1 MSDDLGLQWDLT
13 QAALAALRDH
23 AFALAGSG
31 AIREHGIVD
40 RPTQDVDLFTNDPDP
55 ESFDEAVDGLVDTL
69 GRSGLIVEQVRRAP
83 RFAQLRIITNDHRS
97 VDMDLAVDWRER
109 EPVTLAVGPVLSLED
124 AVGNKVGAL
133 YSRAEARDY
142 LDVDAIRAS
151 GRFTNAELISMA
163 AERDSGFDLLMFA
176 GQLEQANRIRPDR
189 VERYGVSADQL
200 DAIRERFAGWAREL
214 RTTAAGA

>member
-1 MSDDLGLQWDLT
+1 MSDDLGLQWNLT
-13 QAALAALRDH
+13 QAALVALQDQ

-55 ESFDEAVDGLVDTL
+55 ESFDEAVDGLVGTL
-69 GRSGLIVEQVRRAP
+69 ERSGLIVEQVRRAP
-83 RFAQLRIITNDHRS
+83 RFAQLRIVTEDHRS

-109 EPVTLAVGPVLSLED
+109 EPVTLAVGSVLSLED
-124 AVGNKVGAL
+124 AVGNKVVAL

-142 LDVDAIRAS
+142 ES
-151 GRFTNAELISMA
+151 
-163 AERDSGFDLLMFA
+163 
-176 GQLEQANRIRPDR
+176 
-189 VERYGVSADQL
+189 
-200 DAIRERFAGWAREL
+200 WAREL

>member
-13 QAALAALRDH
+13 QAALIALRGH
-23 AFALAGSG
+23 AFAWAGSG

-40 RPTQDVDLFTNDPDP
+40 RSTQDIDLFTNDPDP
-55 ESFDEAVDGLVDTL
+55 ETFDEAVDGLIGALEDSELV
-69 GRSGLIVEQVRRAP
+69 IEQVRRAP
-83 RFAQLRIITNDHRS
+83 RFAQLRIITDDHRS

-109 EPVTLAVGPVLSLED
+109 EPVALAVGPVLSLED

-151 GRFTNAELISMA
+151 GRFTDAQLISVA
-163 AERDSGFDLLMFA
+163 AERDSGFDLLTFA
-176 GQLEQANRIRPDR
+176 SQLEQAKRIRPER

-200 DAIRERFAGWAREL
+200 DEIQERFEGWAREL
-214 RTTAAGA
+214 RTEPAGE